1 VAANGSVRGLNSSL
15 LMEYIELVNANG
27 RKNIDTNVKSLTFP
41 ALELVKRVGD
51 FADHSDV
58 LPIENKYYLPPS

>member
-1 VAANGSVRGLNSSL
+1 
-15 LMEYIELVNANG
+15 MEYIELVNANG